1 MFLLAQAKAMD
12 HPTKPSTMTF
22 AERICLGRK
31 YMSRAKVY
39 RATAAFKF
47 VLRLSPFRI
56 LIPTQSLED
65 DKCKDRVDVEYESC
79 LVHGS
84 WKHGLAVYGEG
95 NPMLPH
101 DTEYDISYV
110 LGEPWWEPPDV
121 SEDYSL
127 PLFGVKPW
135 RFEAVCKCGVV
146 SFRPRPPT
154 VQGIPQ
160 MDFVPRE
167 TMVV

>member
-1 MFLLAQAKAMD
+1 MFLLAQAKTMD
-12 HPTKPSTMTF
+12 DPMSTKPSNMTF

-65 DKCKDRVDVEYESC
+65 DECKDRVDVEYESS

-84 WKHGLAVYGEG
+84 WKHGFNVFGEG
-95 NPMLPH
+95 NPTLPR
-101 DTEYDISYV
+101 DAEFDLSDV
-110 LGEPWWEPPDV
+110 LGRPWWEPPDV
-121 SEDYSL
+121 SEDYHCFSVYWL
-127 PLFGVKPW
+127 SSPI
-135 RFEAVCKCGVV
+135 
-146 SFRPRPPT
+146 
-154 VQGIPQ
+154 GIA
-160 MDFVPRE
+160 
-167 TMVV
+167 